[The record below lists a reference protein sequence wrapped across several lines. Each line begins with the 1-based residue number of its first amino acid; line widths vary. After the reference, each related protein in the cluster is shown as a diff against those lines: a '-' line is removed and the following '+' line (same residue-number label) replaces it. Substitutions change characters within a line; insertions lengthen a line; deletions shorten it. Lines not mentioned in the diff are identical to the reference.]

1 MKEKKKKISET
12 FSFPFKLKIAYYF
25 SHFHQAPPHILSRR
39 HMVKEIFNIK
49 LDTNFCFAPV
59 LI

>member
-1 MKEKKKKISET
+1 MWNKKEENFGN
-12 FSFPFKLKIAYYF
+12 FSFPFKLKIAYYL

-39 HMVKEIFNIK
+39 HMVEEIFNIK